1 METLVMPT
9 ILVILLVTLRYV
21 VKNAPAPK
29 NTPEQRRG
37 NW

>member
-1 METLVMPT
+1 MMFAVLIALLL
-9 ILVILLVTLRYV
+9 ILRSV